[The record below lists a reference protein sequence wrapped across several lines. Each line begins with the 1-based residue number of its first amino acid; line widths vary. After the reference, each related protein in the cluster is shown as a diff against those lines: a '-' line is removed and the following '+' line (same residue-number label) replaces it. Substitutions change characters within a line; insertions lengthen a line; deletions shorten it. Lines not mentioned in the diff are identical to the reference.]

1 MFGFPISKLLS
12 EGEEM
17 LLVVSRRQNCIL
29 PYVQSCYYP
38 IIKYNF
44 ILDLETVY
52 CVLSLSLAVSVFPL
66 ILVLN
71 KISRDL

>member
-17 LLVVSRRQNCIL
+17 LLVGSRRQKCIL
-29 PYVQSCYYP
+29 PCVQSCYYP

-44 ILDLETVY
+44 ILDLKPVY

-66 ILVLN
+66 VLVPN